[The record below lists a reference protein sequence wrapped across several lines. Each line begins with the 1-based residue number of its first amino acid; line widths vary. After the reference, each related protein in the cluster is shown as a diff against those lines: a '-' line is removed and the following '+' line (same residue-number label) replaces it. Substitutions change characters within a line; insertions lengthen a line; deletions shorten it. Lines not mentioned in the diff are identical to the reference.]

1 MENEIKRDHIQLDN
15 LVTGMPIS
23 DHLKTYDALK
33 SEINNID
40 KDMPNILEKSIISYM
55 QKIKL
60 NSPTEET
67 LEQIRFLR
75 EKKDLEM
82 IDKTNERIA
91 RMDEADLIEKRCNT
105 ARQNIAALLGLRACA
120 LVGVTSDIDKEID
133 KNIAN
138 MAVSY
143 EDTVCDKDMGIFDTD
158 EDRIISFCK
167 GLKKSLSKTN
177 IYDVMKKAKESGYE
191 MKISDT
197 DIELYRDGKNIF
209 ELKDDFLKSDS
220 DEIQKI

>member
-1 MENEIKRDHIQLDN
+1 MENDLQACK
-15 LVTGMPIS
+15 
-23 DHLKTYDALK
+23 
-33 SEINNID
+33 ININIME
-40 KDMPNILEKSIISYM
+40 KDITNIMS
-55 QKIKL
+55 KIKENSL
-60 NSPTEET
+60 NKDT
-67 LEQIRFLR
+67 LEEVRLLR
-75 EKKDLEM
+75 EKKDLE
-82 IDKTNERIA
+82 ILDEANKRLARI
-91 RMDEADLIEKRCNT
+91 DEADLIEKRCNT

-120 LVGVTSDIDKEID
+120 VEGLDAEIDKEIL
-133 KNIAN
+133 KNVAN

-220 DEIQKI
+220 F

>member
-1 MENEIKRDHIQLDN
+1 MENDLQACK
-15 LVTGMPIS
+15 
-23 DHLKTYDALK
+23 
-33 SEINNID
+33 ININIME
-40 KDMPNILEKSIISYM
+40 KDITNIMS
-55 QKIKL
+55 KIKENSL
-60 NSPTEET
+60 NKDT
-67 LEQIRFLR
+67 LEEVRLLR
-75 EKKDLEM
+75 EKKDLE
-82 IDKTNERIA
+82 ILDKANKRLARI
-91 RMDEADLIEKRCNT
+91 DEADLIEKRCNT
-105 ARQNIAALLGLRACA
+105 ARQNIGALLGLRACA
-120 LVGVTSDIDKEID
+120 VEGLDAEIDKEIL
-133 KNIAN
+133 KNVAN

-143 EDTVCDKDMGIFDTD
+143 EDTVCDKDMGIFDTY

-220 DEIQKI
+220 DESLEQKTVTKIE